1 MISFHFISRKKT
13 EFDFGLN
20 CTVVHHKPHMLAL
33 FHSTKAI
40 LKSFT
45 FFFFSEQQATQHN
58 NK

>member
-1 MISFHFISRKKT
+1 MISFHFISRKKI

-20 CTVVHHKPHMLAL
+20 CTEVHHKSHMLTL

-45 FFFFSEQQATQHN
+45 FFFSEQQTTQHN